1 MFALVLRVNFR
12 FRITNRRNAMTEI
25 TQPTPGDVR
34 SLLDESGLSRE
45 QFAELV
51 HVSKLTIHKWV
62 LPVENQNHRGI
73 PLAAWE
79 LLLLKLGKHPT
90 KKLIDA

>member
-1 MFALVLRVNFR
+1 MS
-12 FRITNRRNAMTEI
+12 EI
-25 TQPTPGDVR
+25 TQPTPAEVR
-34 SLLDESGLSRE
+34 QLLEDSDLSRE

-62 LPVENQNHRGI
+62 LPEENQNHRGI

-79 LLLLKLGKHPT
+79 LLLLKLNKHPT
-90 KKLIDA
+90 KKLIDV

>member
-1 MFALVLRVNFR
+1 MS
-12 FRITNRRNAMTEI
+12 EI
-25 TQPTPGDVR
+25 TQPTFAEVR
-34 SLLDESGLSRE
+34 QLLEDSDLSRE

-62 LPVENQNHRGI
+62 LPDDNQNHRGI

-79 LLLLKLGKHPT
+79 LLLLKLDKHPT

>member
-1 MFALVLRVNFR
+1 M
-12 FRITNRRNAMTEI
+12 IEI
-25 TQPTPGDVR
+25 TQPTPADVR
-34 SLLDESGLSRE
+34 KLLDESGLSRE
-45 QFAELV
+45 QFAELA

-62 LPVENQNHRGI
+62 LPTENPNHRGI

>member
-1 MFALVLRVNFR
+1 
-12 FRITNRRNAMTEI
+12 MTEI
-25 TQPTPGDVR
+25 TQPTPADVR
-34 SLLDESGLSRE
+34 QLLDESGLSRE
-45 QFAELV
+45 QFAELA

-62 LPVENQNHRGI
+62 LPAENQNHRGI

-90 KKLIDA
+90 KKLIDV

>member
-1 MFALVLRVNFR
+1 MS
-12 FRITNRRNAMTEI
+12 EI
-25 TQPTPGDVR
+25 TQPSPAEVR
-34 SLLDESGLSRE
+34 QLLETSGLSRE

-62 LPVENQNHRGI
+62 LPEENQNHRGI

>member
-1 MFALVLRVNFR
+1 MS
-12 FRITNRRNAMTEI
+12 EI
-25 TQPTPGDVR
+25 TQPSPAEVR
-34 SLLDESGLSRE
+34 QLLETSGLSRE

-62 LPVENQNHRGI
+62 LPEENQNHRGI

-90 KKLIDA
+90 KKLIDV

>member
-1 MFALVLRVNFR
+1 MS
-12 FRITNRRNAMTEI
+12 EI
-25 TQPTPGDVR
+25 TQPLPAEVR
-34 SLLDESGLSRE
+34 QLLETSGLSRE

-62 LPVENQNHRGI
+62 LPEENQNHRGI

-90 KKLIDA
+90 KKLIDV

>member
-1 MFALVLRVNFR
+1 MS
-12 FRITNRRNAMTEI
+12 EI
-25 TQPTPGDVR
+25 TQPSPAEVR
-34 SLLDESGLSRE
+34 QLLEDSGMSRE

-62 LPVENQNHRGI
+62 LPEGNQNHRGI

-79 LLLLKLGKHPT
+79 LLLLKLGKHPS
-90 KKLIDA
+90 KKLVDA

>member
-1 MFALVLRVNFR
+1 MS
-12 FRITNRRNAMTEI
+12 EI
-25 TQPTPGDVR
+25 TQPSPAEVR
-34 SLLDESGLSRE
+34 QLLEDSDLSRE

-62 LPVENQNHRGI
+62 LPEENQNHRGI